1 MKLQDKKIYLQKST
15 AFLYINQDLSKKGNQ
30 ENNPIYNGIKKNK
43 IHGNTFNQG
52 GEDLYLENYKTLVK
66 EIEENTKSGKIQ
78 KH

>member
-43 IHGNTFNQG
+43 IHRNTFNQG